1 MSVCCEASR
10 RWSLCTPLYL
20 YPVGVSRGSVHSK
33 YAYYKILLS
42 EEQRKLISDGH
53 HRVLLRC
60 VCVCVFGWVDVWV
73 WVLCEHIS
81 IVSFISTD
89 WARLMPSLVASALII
104 ILMKLELRSIELE
117 YPSK

>member
-1 MSVCCEASR
+1 MCGCG
-10 RWSLCTPLYL
+10 C
-20 YPVGVSRGSVHSK
+20 VG
-33 YAYYKILLS
+33 
-42 EEQRKLISDGH
+42 
-53 HRVLLRC
+53 
-60 VCVCVFGWVDVWV
+60 VFGWVDV

-89 WARLMPSLVASALII
+89 WARLMLSLVASALII